1 VINIL
6 FATAVGALFATGA
19 YLILRRQPIKLILGL
34 GLLTHGV
41 NLLIFSTSAV
51 KEAAPP
57 IIPDKAT
64 FTGDITP
71 FVDPL
76 PQALI
81 LTAIVISFG
90 VTAFIV
96 MLINRRHTLINESRG
111 AASSTDPF
119 APYEHYASGL
129 DRHPD
134 DYEWLGYALDEKKA
148 LRKNDSAENGSKNG
162 NAEND
167 DDGESGR
174 NNAREN
180 ANNSNDDASEDE
192 TNGGAS
198 HE

>member
-57 IIPDKAT
+57 IIQDKAT

-134 DYEWLGYALDEKKA
+134 DYEWLGYALDERKA
-148 LRKNDSAENGSKNG
+148 LLT
-162 NAEND
+162 ND
-167 DDGESGR
+167 DNGESD
-174 NNAREN
+174 REN
-180 ANNSNDDASEDE
+180 NNDNDE